1 MNDAAESRPSG
12 APETVRA
19 LDHLYLETRSF
30 DSAVAFWEALGFKL
44 SEQWEVEG
52 AGGHRAGRLVSG
64 AAAVV
69 LAEGRAPAQV
79 VHFRVPAGSLDALA
93 TALEGSK
100 HVKIVTPLEPTHWGT
115 RWLRVQ
121 DSDRRIYA
129 LEETSS

>member
-1 MNDAAESRPSG
+1 MNDAAETKGG

-30 DSAVAFWEALGFKL
+30 DGTVAFREALGFKMT
-44 SEQWEVEG
+44 ERWGNE
-52 AGGHRAGRLVSG
+52 GHRAGRLVSG
-64 AAAVV
+64 SASVV

-93 TALEGSK
+93 AALDGSK
-100 HVKIVTPLEPTHWGT
+100 EVKVVTPVEPTHWGT

-129 LEETSS
+129 LEETSV

>member
-1 MNDAAESRPSG
+1 MNDGGESTPGG

-30 DSAVAFWEALGFKL
+30 DAAVAFWQGLGFRL
-44 SEQWEVEG
+44 AEQWGGE
-52 AGGHRAGRLVSG
+52 GHRAGRLVSG
-64 AAAVV
+64 SAFIV

-79 VHFRVPAGSLDALA
+79 VHFRVPPGSLDALA
-93 TALEGSK
+93 ATLDGNPQLK
-100 HVKIVTPLEPTHWGT
+100 VVTPVEATHWGT

-129 LEETSS
+129 LEETSP

>member
-1 MNDAAESRPSG
+1 MNDGTESTPSG

-30 DSAVAFWEALGFKL
+30 DAAVAFWEGLGFKVA
-44 SEQWEVEG
+44 ERWGDE
-52 AGGHRAGRLVSG
+52 GHRAGRLVSG
-64 AAAVV
+64 AASVV

-93 TALEGSK
+93 ATLDGNDQ
-100 HVKIVTPLEPTHWGT
+100 VKVVTPVEATHWGT

-121 DSDRRIYA
+121 DNDRRIYA
-129 LEETSS
+129 LEETGS

>member
-1 MNDAAESRPSG
+1 MNDGTESTPG
-12 APETVRA
+12 GPPETVRA

-30 DSAVAFWEALGFKL
+30 DAAVAFWEGLGFKVA
-44 SEQWEVEG
+44 ERWGDE
-52 AGGHRAGRLVSG
+52 GHRAGRLVSG

-93 TALEGSK
+93 AALDGNAQ
-100 HVKIVTPLEPTHWGT
+100 VKVVTPVETTHWGT

-121 DSDRRIYA
+121 DNDRRIYA
-129 LEETSS
+129 LEEAGA